1 MNRSSIYLLKFI
13 NKNRNENDFILY
25 NHFYEEF
32 LDENIRFMNTR
43 KISIYPTNIE
53 YIEFEY
59 ILKIWKE
66 IFQVIGNLINNIYN
80 IQITLPPVLF
90 SLQKIFK

>member
-1 MNRSSIYLLKFI
+1 MIF
-13 NKNRNENDFILY
+13 Y

-59 ILKIWKE
+59 ILK
-66 IFQVIGNLINNIYN
+66 V
-80 IQITLPPVLF
+80 
-90 SLQKIFK
+90 